1 MIANGLTAAEGVRA
15 RVRRDLAMRSSRE
28 SSSWPNGGVMDRS
41 FSRIAA
47 LVCSASAIALLAGC
61 ASAAPGAAV
70 LGVPKSAT
78 STAPP
83 PSGDVLAGLEQAI
96 TNELNAVNATQSANE
111 APESLIELEALN
123 NPASLLKAE
132 NFERLQALGADA
144 AKKRELVVQALIA
157 EVQGDSYLAKVTVG
171 GRNLSEWMVSI
182 LNGVNS
188 QLGALTSS
196 LSSVELTDQVR
207 ADIISINASTRVY
220 GLIEPMMHLALAGG
234 DELYELATLQ
244 NREVSLAKLLS
255 RTGSADP
262 LYTNDQNMIADMKN
276 NRCSEDRRRTECR
289 PRPQCQRFPRKPVDD
304 RLSARPA
311 DAGTH
316 TAGHGSG
323 RRPAADD
330 RSRSGLVAGMRS
342 IMGANELADGAQ
354 GRCI

>member
-1 MIANGLTAAEGVRA
+1 
-15 RVRRDLAMRSSRE
+15 
-28 SSSWPNGGVMDRS
+28 MDRS

-276 NRCSEDRRRTECR
+276 NLGSAAQKIDAA
-289 PRPQCQRFPRKPVDD
+289 
-304 RLSARPA
+304 LSAVLGLSASGFPGNRSTIVSARGQLTQVRTPL
-311 DAGTH
+311 GT
-316 TAGHGSG
+316 
-323 RRPAADD
+323 
-330 RSRSGLVAGMRS
+330 
-342 IMGANELADGAQ
+342 AQ
-354 GRCI
+354 GDVQQLMIDLGLAS